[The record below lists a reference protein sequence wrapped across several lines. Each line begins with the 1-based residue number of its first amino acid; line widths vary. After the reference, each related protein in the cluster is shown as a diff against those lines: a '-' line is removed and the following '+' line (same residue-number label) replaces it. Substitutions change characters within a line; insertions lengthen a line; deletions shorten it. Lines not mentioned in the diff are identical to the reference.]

1 MSELG
6 LSYTT
11 FLLPAY
17 RLFILCFVHCAR
29 VVSIIAWR

>member
-1 MSELG
+1 MLGLG
-6 LSYTT
+6 LSYTI

-17 RLFILCFVHCAR
+17 RLFILYFVRLDR